1 MGADRQRRARRA
13 HDRPDHR
20 QGRTNPGRSQ
30 LGANLRLYNFFAA
43 AKALDVLE
51 MMMTVVAGE
60 RAPANRAELMQL
72 HRAIGM
78 VRDYLRSTGRR
89 QSAATRL
96 AVQ

>member
-1 MGADRQRRARRA
+1 
-13 HDRPDHR
+13 
-20 QGRTNPGRSQ
+20 
-30 LGANLRLYNFFAA
+30 
-43 AKALDVLE
+43 VL
-51 MMMTVVAGE
+51 TLLIAVVAGE

-96 AVQ
+96 AAQ